1 MLILLEHQ
9 FITLCLNVFEGI
21 FLTKYNILLTYS
33 KLILIFILCLNII
46 ESAEPEHN
54 SSLVLPMPKGLSMV
68 FEPVCVNPNSG
79 LFDWK
84 KVKLGDPSG
93 GFKEYPTT
101 MALGGSFPIEKN
113 GKKMWCYYIGKY
125 ELTKKQYASLMTPEK
140 PLPQNKKDYPVTNI
154 SWFNALEFG
163 NLYNQWLF
171 SHAKEK
177 IPKFDTSYG
186 FVRLP
191 TEAEWEFAAR
201 GGSAVSADLFDQKTP
216 YSSGKLQKY
225 EWFGGPTS
233 SHYKLQPVGVLKPNP
248 LGLYD
253 MLGNADEIT
262 MSLFSVEYYQGRT
275 GGFVIK
281 GNNYTTAK
289 NKLRSSFR
297 TEQPFY
303 RSDKE
308 GMLKPHTKTTLG
320 FRLVISALVFP
331 NIKIINEMSN
341 EWEEYRSQLGSS
353 TPAALSTSSTSAK
366 TSAEGKDAFAYLD
379 RLKKRLKKKGITDRE
394 IESNLGHLDSSIRE
408 MATIRLNAE
417 EDSAYLWIK
426 IISEQARFI
435 RSETSKLPNIDTL
448 ISIADSLKDMQKLED
463 YKARKKEHTI
473 NIAGALSS
481 YSDSI
486 RQLNTL
492 SSQPVK
498 KGFTRYLDFLMS
510 HNDGEQVQVLNR
522 VQKHFDEYQ
531 KNKRVNLK
539 QWEKDILF

>member
-1 MLILLEHQ
+1 M
-9 FITLCLNVFEGI
+9 
-21 FLTKYNILLTYS
+21 
-33 KLILIFILCLNII
+33 IFIVWLNI
-46 ESAEPEHN
+46 AQAAN
-54 SSLVLPMPKGLSMV
+54 SKPDNSLVLPMPNGLTME
-68 FEPVCVNPNSG
+68 FMPVCVNPNSG

-84 KVKLGDPSG
+84 KIKLGDPSG

-125 ELTKKQYASLMTPEK
+125 ELTKKQYASLITPEK
-140 PLPQNKKDYPVTNI
+140 PLHQNKKAYPVTNI
-154 SWFNALEFG
+154 SWFDALEFG

-171 SHAKEK
+171 AHAKEK

-201 GGSAVSADLFDQKTP
+201 GGSAVSADFFDQKIP
-216 YSSGKLQKY
+216 YSSDKIQKY

-248 LGLYD
+248 LGLHD

-289 NKLRSSFR
+289 NKLRSAFR

-303 RSDKE
+303 RLDKE
-308 GMLKPHTKTTLG
+308 GLLKPHTKKTLG

-331 NIKIINEMSN
+331 SRKIQKEMSD
-341 EWEEYRSQLGSS
+341 EWEGYRSQLGAT
-353 TPAALSTSSTSAK
+353 TPAALSTSATSVKVTAGG
-366 TSAEGKDAFAYLD
+366 EDAFSYLD
-379 RLKKRLKKKGITDRE
+379 RLKKRLKQKGLVDSE
-394 IESNLGHLDSSIRE
+394 IENSLGYLDSSIRN
-408 MATIRLNAE
+408 MATIRLKAE
-417 EDSAYLWIK
+417 EDSAYLWVK
-426 IISEQARFI
+426 VGSEQARFV
-435 RSETSKLPNIDTL
+435 RKETQKLPILDTL
-448 ISIADSLKDMQKLED
+448 ISIADSQNDIQKLEK
-463 YKARKKEHTI
+463 YETRKKEHTT

-486 RQLNTL
+486 RQISTL
-492 SSQPVK
+492 SPQAVK
-498 KGFTRYLDFLMS
+498 KGFTSYLDFLMS
-510 HNDGEQVQVLNR
+510 RNDGEQVQVLNR
-522 VQKHFDEYQ
+522 VQKHFGAYQ

-539 QWEKDILF
+539 QWERDIMF

>member
-1 MLILLEHQ
+1 ML
-9 FITLCLNVFEGI
+9 VFVI
-21 FLTKYNILLTYS
+21 WINIAQAANS
-33 KLILIFILCLNII
+33 
-46 ESAEPEHN
+46 EPN
-54 SSLVLPMPKGLSMV
+54 NSLVLPMPNDLTME
-68 FEPVCVNPNSG
+68 FMPVCVNSDSG
-79 LFDWK
+79 LFNWK
-84 KVKLGDPSG
+84 KIKLGDPSG

-101 MALGGSFPIEKN
+101 MALGGSFPIEQD

-125 ELTKKQYASLMTPEK
+125 EVSQKQYVSLMTLEK
-140 PLPQNKKDYPVTNI
+140 PIAKTNKVYPVTDI
-154 SWFNALEFG
+154 SWFDTLEFT

-171 SHAKEK
+171 AHAKDK

-201 GGSAVSADLFDQKTP
+201 GGSAVSADVFDQKIP
-216 YSSGKLQKY
+216 YSSSKIQKY
-225 EWFGGPTS
+225 EWFGGATS

-248 LGLYD
+248 LGLHD

-289 NKLRSSFR
+289 NKLRSAFR

-303 RSDKE
+303 RSDKK
-308 GMLKPHTKTTLG
+308 GLFKPHSKKTLG

-331 NIKIINEMSN
+331 SRKIQKEMSD
-341 EWEEYRSQLGSS
+341 EWEGYRSKLGAT
-353 TPAALSTSSTSAK
+353 TPAALSTSATSTQITAGG
-366 TSAEGKDAFAYLD
+366 EDAFAYLD
-379 RLKKRLKKKGITDRE
+379 RLKKRLKTKGITDSE
-394 IESNLGHLDSSIRE
+394 IENSLGHLNSSIRD
-408 MATIRLNAE
+408 MATVRLKAE

-426 IISEQARFI
+426 VVSEQARFV
-435 RSETSKLPNIDTL
+435 RKETQKLPTMDLL
-448 ISIADSLKDMQKLED
+448 ISMAESQKNMEKLAQ
-463 YKARKKEHTI
+463 YKTRKQEHVT
-473 NIAGALSS
+473 NIEGALAS

-486 RQLNTL
+486 RQISTL
-492 SSQPVK
+492 SSEAVK
-498 KGFTRYLDFLMS
+498 KGFNRYLNFLLS
-510 HNDGEQVQVLNR
+510 RNDGEQVQVLNR

-539 QWEKDILF
+539 QWRSDITF